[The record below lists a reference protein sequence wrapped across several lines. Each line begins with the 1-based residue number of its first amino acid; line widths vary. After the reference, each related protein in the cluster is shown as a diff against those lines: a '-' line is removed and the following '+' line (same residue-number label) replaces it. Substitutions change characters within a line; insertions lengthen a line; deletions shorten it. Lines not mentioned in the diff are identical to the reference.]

1 MNGQWSWPRVKGVTF
16 LWKERIEPEIMG
28 QDPVVVVHYPYGKKE
43 QNDESVGV
51 VRGEGV
57 DRTEVTG
64 HGSDV

>member
-1 MNGQWSWPRVKGVTF
+1 
-16 LWKERIEPEIMG
+16 MG